1 MDIKNANR
9 ANKLIWMPAME
20 KRALKLY
27 VKEVKAGKRGKA
39 GFKPKV
45 HCWVSLELI
54 KEFPG
59 VEFTDKKVKS
69 KLNQVCFSY
78 LNFTNLID
86 EVTTFFALD
95 IQETV

>member
-1 MDIKNANR
+1 MDIENANG
-9 ANKLIWMPAME
+9 ANKLIWKPAME
-20 KRALKLY
+20 KSALKMY
-27 VKEVKAGKRGKA
+27 VKAFKAGKRGKD
-39 GFKPKV
+39 GFKPKF

-78 LNFTNLID
+78 LNCTNLID
-86 EVTTFFALD
+86 ELTTFCALD

>member
-1 MDIKNANR
+1 MDIENANG
-9 ANKLIWMPAME
+9 ANKLIWTPAME
-20 KRALKLY
+20 KIALEIY
-27 VKEVKAGKRGKA
+27 VKAVEAGKRGKA

-78 LNFTNLID
+78 LNCTNLID
-86 EVTTFFALD
+86 ELTTFFALY